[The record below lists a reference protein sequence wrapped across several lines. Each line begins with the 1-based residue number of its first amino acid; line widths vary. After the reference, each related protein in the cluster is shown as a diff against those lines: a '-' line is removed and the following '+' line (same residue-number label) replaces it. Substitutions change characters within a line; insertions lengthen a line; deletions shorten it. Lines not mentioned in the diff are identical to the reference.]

1 MTALRAY
8 LELTKPRL
16 LPLVLL
22 SGLPAFWLAAGG
34 RPSPAL
40 LVATLGGTVLAAGAA
55 NALNS
60 WLERDRDAL
69 MERTAARPLPA
80 GKLSPPRALAFGLAL
95 GVAGCASLWIF
106 ASPSAALIALAAILV
121 YVFAYTIWLKPR
133 TTAAVIVGG
142 IAGAIAP
149 LIADAAIDGRV
160 GAAGLALFA
169 IVFAWQPPHFHAITL
184 YRTRDYERAG
194 FPTLAARIG
203 AASTSARILR
213 WTWLLVATSLAPV
226 PLLPFGWPYAAA
238 ALGLG
243 AWLLARALALRRR
256 PDETSARAYFLAT
269 LAHLFGLFAAMI
281 AEIAAAE
288 IWS

>member
-1 MTALRAY
+1 MTAFRAY

-22 SGLPAFWLAAGG
+22 SGLPALWLAAGA
-34 RPSPAL
+34 RPSLRA
-40 LVATLGGTVLAAGAA
+40 LVATLAGTILAAGAA

-69 MERTAARPLPA
+69 MERTATRPLPA
-80 GKLSPPRALAFGLAL
+80 GRLSARAALWFGLAL
-95 GVAGCASLWIF
+95 GVLGCASLWIF
-106 ASPSAALIALAAILV
+106 ASPAAALIALAAILV

-133 TTAAVIVGG
+133 TTWAVVVGG

-149 LIADAAIDGRV
+149 LIADAADDGRV

-169 IVFAWQPPHFHAITL
+169 IVFVWQPPHFHAITL
-184 YRTRDYERAG
+184 YRMRDYQSAG

-203 AASTSARILR
+203 ASRTRGRILG
-213 WTWLLVATSLAPV
+213 WTLLLVATSLGPAA
-226 PLLPFGWPYAAA
+226 LLPYGWPYAAV
-238 ALGLG
+238 ALALG
-243 AWLLARALALRRR
+243 AWLVGRALTLRTNA
-256 PDETSARAYFLAT
+256 DDAAARAYFLAT

-281 AEIAAAE
+281 AELCLAE
-288 IWS
+288 LLR